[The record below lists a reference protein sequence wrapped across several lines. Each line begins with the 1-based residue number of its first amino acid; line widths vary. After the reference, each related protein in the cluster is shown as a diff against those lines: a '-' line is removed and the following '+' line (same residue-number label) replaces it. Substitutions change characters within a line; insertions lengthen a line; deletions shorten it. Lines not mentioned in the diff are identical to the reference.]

1 MNATQLLFLL
11 VGVFVI
17 ANAGNFLQVF
27 EGKATINVVKGSRS
41 TPPPSS
47 NQSK

>member
-11 VGVFVI
+11 IGVFIVV
-17 ANAGNFLQVF
+17 NAGNFLQVF
-27 EGKATINVVKGSRS
+27 EGKAKINVVKGSRTS
-41 TPPPSS
+41 PPPSS